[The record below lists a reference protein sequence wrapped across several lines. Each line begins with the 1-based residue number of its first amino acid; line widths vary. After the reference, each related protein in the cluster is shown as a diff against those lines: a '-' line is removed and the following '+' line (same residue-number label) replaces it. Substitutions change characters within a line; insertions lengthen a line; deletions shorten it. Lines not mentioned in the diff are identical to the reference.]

1 MRFKNC
7 TIYFVGRYMKKIF
20 APIKPVYD
28 FSMSIIDR
36 TAQSLGLSKY
46 FARFLV
52 SGAVNTA
59 FGYSVFAFFVF
70 IGCGDFTA
78 PLFATISGVI
88 FNFNTIGGM
97 VFGDRSKKLF
107 WRFCLVYGIVYIFQ
121 VAGLKFFAV
130 CGIENRYISGFILI
144 FPGAILSYFL
154 NKKLVF
160 KR

>member
-1 MRFKNC
+1 MS
-7 TIYFVGRYMKKIF
+7 KISKLF
-20 APIKPVYD
+20 APMKNLYQLG
-28 FSMSIIDR
+28 MSIVDR
-36 TAQSLGLSKY
+36 VAENVGISKY

-52 SGAVNTA
+52 SGAINTA
-59 FGYSVFAFFVF
+59 FGYGIFAFFIF

-78 PLFATISGVI
+78 PLFATIAGII

-121 VAGLKFFAV
+121 VLGLKFFAF

-144 FPGAILSYFL
+144 FPGALLSYFL
-154 NKKLVF
+154 NKKFVF
-160 KR
+160 KK